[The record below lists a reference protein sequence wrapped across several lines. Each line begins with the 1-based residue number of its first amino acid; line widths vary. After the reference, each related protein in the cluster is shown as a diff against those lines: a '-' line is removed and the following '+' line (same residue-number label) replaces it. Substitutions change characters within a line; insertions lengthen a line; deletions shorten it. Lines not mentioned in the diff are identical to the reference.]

1 MLSARQIPTPNKS
14 EEPKMHLIKYSVIA
28 TLVAASLAFG
38 ALLTFAHIMIQAC
51 SGVLAFAQT
60 VSNAFTVF

>member
-1 MLSARQIPTPNKS
+1 MHVRSQRC
-14 EEPKMHLIKYSVIA
+14 EEPEMHLIKYSVIA
-28 TLVAASLAFG
+28 MLVAASLAFS
-38 ALLTFAHIMIQAC
+38 ALLTFAHTMIQAC